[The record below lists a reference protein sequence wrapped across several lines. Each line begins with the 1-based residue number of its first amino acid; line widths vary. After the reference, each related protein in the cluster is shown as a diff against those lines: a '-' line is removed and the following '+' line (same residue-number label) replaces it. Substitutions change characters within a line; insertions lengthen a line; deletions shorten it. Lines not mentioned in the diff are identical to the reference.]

1 MWTILLLT
9 TMLVGIV
16 AGGSSTAANF
26 LFFVFRMLSVALL
39 ALALIRLYHTRLRLM
54 ETLSL
59 ALICATLGLIVLQLV
74 PLPYQ
79 VYKAL
84 PGREFAVSGFA
95 AAGVRPGWQPLS
107 LDPAA
112 TTSYLVALM
121 PPIAMFLA
129 TLLSGLRDRLWT
141 AGVILAAT
149 LASIFL
155 GLLQRLQGTESPLYI
170 YEITNRGSATGFFS
184 NSNNFAMLACVA
196 IPLMWFMC
204 LHYLRDRRANKAFVL
219 SAAMAMLTAVIVG
232 LAVSGSRSG
241 LLLGMTALLLSAF
254 MSRKAYFKPSRSL
267 RLRFPAWFLFAA
279 ILLIGQF
286 GMVGLLRIAQTD
298 PVGEYRSTIAATTI
312 LAGTRYFPVGSGF
325 GTFQDI
331 YAMHEQPFNI
341 SVGEYVNHA
350 HNDWLEIWLEGGLPA
365 ALLLAI
371 FVALFIFQT
380 IRVWLVNGIYATELF
395 PKAASIGVLVLLG
408 HSFAEYPLRMPALA
422 IIFAMLMAILISP
435 RPERRPREQA
445 SEHIPLASHSLR
457 VEQ

>member
-129 TLLSGLRDRLWT
+129 TLLSGFRDRLRT

-170 YEITNRGSATGFFS
+170 YEITNPGSATGFFS

-196 IPLMWFMC
+196 IPLIWFLC
-204 LHYLRDRRANKAFVL
+204 LHFLRSRRTKEVFVL

-232 LAVSGSRSG
+232 VAASGSRSG
-241 LLLGMTALLLSAF
+241 MLLGILATLLSAA
-254 MSRKAYFKPSRSL
+254 MSRKVYFKPNRSL
-267 RLRFPAWFLFAA
+267 RLRFPAW
-279 ILLIGQF
+279 ILLVALLPIGF
-286 GMVGLLRIAQTD
+286 YGIVGLLRIAQTD
-298 PVGEYRSTIAATTI
+298 LLDETRFYIAAGTI
-312 LAGTRYFPVGSGF
+312 HAAAKYFPFGSGF

-341 SVGEYVNHA
+341 PAGEYVNHA
-350 HNDWLEIWLEGGLPA
+350 HNDWLEIWLEAGLTAVP
-365 ALLLAI
+365 LLAI
-371 FVALFIFQT
+371 FVALFTVQT
-380 IRVWLVNGIYATELF
+380 IQVWRANGRYATLLF
-395 PKAASIGVLVLLG
+395 PKAASIGVVILLF
-408 HSFAEYPLRMPALA
+408 HSLAEYPLRMPALA
-422 IIFAMLMAILISP
+422 LIFAMLLAVLISP
-435 RPERRPREQA
+435 REERRLRSSAVEKT
-445 SEHIPLASHSLR
+445 SLASSLDHPR
-457 VEQ
+457 